1 MAQGFVRESDGKI
14 DGDKTLCAGR
24 QEADPLHDLLFV
36 SHGRVHITPQR
47 DLRIGMSK
55 QFRDSLD
62 VRALLHAARGIG
74 VARTVEVPI
83 RNPAALQQGLEM
95 PLAGARRQWPCW
107 VSAE

>member
-1 MAQGFVRESDGKI
+1 MPDDKI

-55 QFRDSLD
+55 QFRDRLD
-62 VRALLHAARGIG
+62 VCALLHAACSIG
-74 VARTVEVPI
+74 VARTVEVPV
-83 RNPAALQQGLEM
+83 RNLTALWGFCQEELFRGREKLYD
-95 PLAGARRQWPCW
+95 
-107 VSAE
+107 